1 VVAVLQKY
9 KTETII
15 QGNAIQGNKK
25 NEGDV
30 QYIVAVVVKVL
41 LVGK

>member
-1 VVAVLQKY
+1 VVSVVQKY
-9 KTETII
+9 KTTIII

-25 NEGDV
+25 NEGEL
-30 QYIVAVVVKVL
+30 QYVVVVVVKVL